1 MLIQTTVLSLT
12 ASTLS
17 LKREICSGSDNKIST
32 LTIDEKGP
40 LLSVPSKEGI
50 NHVYRHAVTAEPRTI
65 TIVLIRI

>member
-32 LTIDEKGP
+32 MTIDEKGP
-40 LLSVPSKEGI
+40 LLSVMIQARRAYTIYTDMLLQP
-50 NHVYRHAVTAEPRTI
+50 NHEP
-65 TIVLIRI
+65 LP